1 MNSGQIKALA
11 AALLTASAVLAASAA
26 PARADVGPGDENT
39 GVVVAHRDLDLARP
53 EGRAVLD
60 GRLRAAAR
68 AVCGAPEREE
78 VRAYFARRDCYQQSI
93 ARAIR
98 DSGVGR
104 QLVAAVQ

>member
-1 MNSGQIKALA
+1 
-11 AALLTASAVLAASAA
+11 
-26 PARADVGPGDENT
+26 
-39 GVVVAHRDLDLARP
+39 
-53 EGRAVLD
+53 
-60 GRLRAAAR
+60 
-68 AVCGAPEREE
+68 